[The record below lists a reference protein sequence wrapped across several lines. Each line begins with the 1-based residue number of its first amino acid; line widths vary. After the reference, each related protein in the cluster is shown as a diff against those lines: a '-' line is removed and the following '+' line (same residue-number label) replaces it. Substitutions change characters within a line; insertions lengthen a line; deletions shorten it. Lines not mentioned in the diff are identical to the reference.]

1 MVEGDPAGRFRR
13 ILETCVEDLPT
24 RSTYEYEGHHSNQ
37 EE

>member
-1 MVEGDPAGRFRR
+1 MAERIILGFRR